1 MTIEQL
7 KQRQAELRAHFEE
20 IQSEMDRVARKA
32 QDELDAINTEFL
44 KIQGV
49 IEYLEKQAK

>member
-20 IQSEMDRVARKA
+20 IQSEMDRVAKKA
-32 QDELDAINTEFL
+32 QDELDAINTEYI
-44 KIQGV
+44 KNEGV

>member
-7 KQRQAELRAHFEE
+7 QKRQVELRSHFEE
-20 IQSEMDRVARKA
+20 IQSELDRVAKKA
-32 QDELDAINTEFL
+32 QDELDAINTEYI
-44 KIQGV
+44 KNEGV